1 MEKLLKDARF
11 ALRTLRKQPAFAV
24 TAIATLA
31 LAIGA
36 STAIFSVVEATILR
50 PLPFQTPERL
60 AFLWGVAG
68 PQRAIRGASFIE
80 AQDWARLNRT
90 FERVAIYDETSLNLR
105 GESGGERVDAEMVSA
120 SYFPML
126 GATAALGRTFTSAE
140 DSTPNTHAV
149 ATISHRMWTNRFG
162 SDPAIVGRSVTLND
176 RPFTIVGVMRPG
188 FAGLSFD
195 TDVWFPAMMVQANGG
210 PSDLSTRGSRWLGA
224 VGRLKKGVTLEQAQ
238 GDVDRVAGQLA
249 MDFPASNTDRGVQ
262 LFSLRESYLG
272 STRNLLWSVF
282 GAVGLLLLIA
292 CANVLGL
299 QIVRAASR
307 SREIALRL
315 AIGADRWRLTQQ
327 LVVEG
332 LVLSGVA
339 ALVGILVAYW
349 GLQGLLALA
358 PEGTLPNYAE
368 PTING
373 WTFAFA
379 LAVTLGCGVL
389 FGLIPAL
396 RASRVDLV
404 DSLKEGARG
413 SSAGFGRR
421 IGGQQ
426 LLVVAETALALVMLI
441 GAGLFVRSLQRQ
453 LAVEPGFNAAGV
465 LRARVVLPQAYTPE
479 RRLQVAQLIGE
490 RLRAIPSVSGVAIG
504 SDMPLGGGSSAAF
517 LHVPQAD
524 QQVRFYRHFVLPGFV
539 ETLGIRVIDGRAL
552 TADDREATTPVVL
565 VNESM
570 ARRFWAGESPV
581 GKRFRLGDATGPEV
595 TIAGVV
601 SDVRY
606 RDLTTVLSTSEPDV
620 YFPIAQRPAG
630 ALQVGVRSSLPE
642 ESLTGA
648 IRREMAQIDPA
659 LAVFGV
665 RPLEAILAQQTASG
679 RFASSILGVFGV
691 AALVLT
697 AVGLYGVLAF
707 LVSLKSREIGI
718 RLALGATRGAV
729 LGEIVRH
736 GLRLILIGITVGVVI
751 ASGVTRWIATQLF
764 GIGAHDPVVF
774 VAVPALLLTV
784 AVIASWL
791 PARRAA
797 LVDPQV
803 TLRAD

>member
-1 MEKLLKDARF
+1 MEKLVRDARF

-50 PLPFQTPERL
+50 PLPFQTSNRL

-105 GESGGERVDAEMVSA
+105 GDAGGERVEAEMVSA

-126 GATAALGRTFTSAE
+126 GATAAIGRTFTAAE

-149 ATISHRMWTNRFG
+149 VTISHRMWTTRFG
-162 SDPAIVGRSVTLND
+162 SDPAVIGKSLTLND
-176 RPFTIVGVMRPG
+176 RPFTIVGVMRPE

-210 PSDLSTRGSRWLGA
+210 PSNLASRGDRWLGA
-224 VGRLKKGVTLEQAQ
+224 VGRLKPGVTLERAQA
-238 GDVDRVAGQLA
+238 DMDRVAGQLA
-249 MDFPASNTDRGVQ
+249 QEFPQSNSDRGVQ

-272 STRNLLWSVF
+272 STENLLWSVF
-282 GAVGLLLLIA
+282 AAVGLLLLIA

-315 AIGADRWRLTQQ
+315 AIGADRWRLVQQ

-332 LVLSGVA
+332 LVLSAVA
-339 ALVGILVAYW
+339 AGFGILVAYW

-358 PEGTLPNYAE
+358 PDGTLPNYAV

-379 LAVTLGCGVL
+379 FAVTIFCGVL

-413 SSAGFGRR
+413 SSVGFGRR

-426 LLVVAETALALVMLI
+426 LLVVGETALALVMLI

-453 LAVEPGFNAAGV
+453 LAVDPGFSATDV
-465 LRARVVLPQAYTPE
+465 LRARVVLPQEYTPE
-479 RRLQVAQLIGE
+479 RRLQVAQQISE
-490 RLRAIPSVSGVAIG
+490 RLRAIPSVTGVAIG
-504 SDMPLGGGSSAAF
+504 SDLPLSGSSSAAM
-517 LHVPQAD
+517 LHLPQAD
-524 QQVRFYRHFVLPGFV
+524 QRVRYYRHLVLPGFV
-539 ETLGIRVIDGRAL
+539 ETMGIRVIDGRAL
-552 TADDREATTPVVL
+552 GPDDRDGTPPVVM

-570 ARRFWAGESPV
+570 ARRFWAGESAV
-581 GKRFRLGDATGPEV
+581 GKRLRLGDANGPEV
-595 TIAGVV
+595 TVAGVV
-601 SDVRY
+601 ADVRY
-606 RDLTTVLSTSEPDV
+606 RDLTTPLSTSEPDV

-630 ALQVGVRSSLPE
+630 ALQIGVRSTLPE

-648 IRREMAQIDPA
+648 IRRELSGIDPA
-659 LAVFGV
+659 LALFGV
-665 RPLEAILAQQTASG
+665 RPLEAIVAQQTANG
-679 RFASSILGVFGV
+679 RFASSVLGVFGA
-691 AALVLT
+691 AALILT

-707 LVSLKSREIGI
+707 LVSLRSREIGI
-718 RLALGATRGAV
+718 RLALGATRRAV

-736 GLRLILIGITVGVVI
+736 GLRLILIGITVGVVV
-751 ASGVTRWIATQLF
+751 ALGVTRWIATLLF
-764 GIGAHDPVVF
+764 GIGAHDPAVF
-774 VAVPALLLTV
+774 VAVPALLLAV
-784 AVIASWL
+784 AAVASWF